1 MKKEFM
7 KRVMAA
13 GMVAAMALTTV
24 ACGGSADIDSAS
36 TRQSRG
42 TSSRMQ
48 HLQQKQQLPKMMALM
63 MNVH

>member
-24 ACGGSADIDSAS
+24 ACGGSTDNSEAQ
-36 TRQSRG
+36 TKQRHQP
-42 TSSRMQ
+42 RMQ

>member
-24 ACGGSADIDSAS
+24 ACGVQQTTVQAQ
-36 TRQSRG
+36 TKQRHQP
-42 TSSRMQ
+42 RMQ

>member
-24 ACGGSADIDSAS
+24 ACGGSTDNLSLI
-36 TRQSRG
+36 
-42 TSSRMQ
+42 
-48 HLQQKQQLPKMMALM
+48 HI
-63 MNVH
+63 